1 MVGQR
6 KDIIMNIKNSTL
18 KKAYEGS
25 YYTIT
30 GAGGDLQEWKNGY
43 NNLLNE
49 NGIGKISEWV
59 DFTGKEMNE
68 EFDLVENDRYQDD
81 LHFLAFSLEGLDVGK
96 LALFKLQMEDR
107 WFDDIVDN
115 LLQ

>member
-1 MVGQR
+1 
-6 KDIIMNIKNSTL
+6 MNIENKTL

-30 GAGGDLQEWKNGY
+30 GTGSALQEWKDGY
-43 NNLLNE
+43 NNLLKE
-49 NGIGKISEWV
+49 NGIGEISEWI

-68 EFDLVENDRYQDD
+68 EFNLVGNDRYQDD
-81 LHFLAFSLEGLDVGK
+81 LQFLAFSLEGLDVGR
-96 LALFKLQMEDR
+96 LALFKLQMGDR
-107 WFDDIVDN
+107 WFDDIVGN